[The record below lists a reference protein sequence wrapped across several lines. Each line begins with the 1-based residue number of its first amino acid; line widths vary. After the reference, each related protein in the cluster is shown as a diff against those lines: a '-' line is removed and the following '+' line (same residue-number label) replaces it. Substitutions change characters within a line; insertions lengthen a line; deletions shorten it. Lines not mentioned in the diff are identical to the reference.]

1 MMSNSGTAKS
11 LLAPPG
17 PSPPPLVIK
26 RHSKLA
32 LFSLTRLSDRSYFR
46 RQRVIQEI
54 SLSREIIVMCGPHMI
69 RWMRSLRQLKGC
81 GVLDRTQEQ
90 ISCSVGREESGI
102 SLGFGLWN
110 RRFWN
115 KSLLNLAGF
124 LANAIFFVTKGAVIR
139 LAERVCKFKQGG
151 LLISFKGCSAESVL
165 IVRRV
170 NERFELISGS
180 YLHFSG
186 DERVAHEKMVD
197 NLNDGVLKSEKYFFL

>member
-1 MMSNSGTAKS
+1 VFWTGPKSKS
-11 LLAPPG
+11 LVPWDEKNLGSLWDSGYGVSTDFSKENFADLYDKILAR
-17 PSPPPLVIK
+17 LVPE
-26 RHSKLA
+26 A
-32 LFSLTRLSDRSYFR
+32 D
-46 RQRVIQEI
+46 
-54 SLSREIIVMCGPHMI
+54 
-69 RWMRSLRQLKGC
+69 
-81 GVLDRTQEQ
+81 
-90 ISCSVGREESGI
+90 
-102 SLGFGLWN
+102 

-115 KSLLNLAGF
+115 KSSLNLVGF

-197 NLNDGVLKSEKYFFL
+197 NLNDGVLKSKKYFFL